1 MKAVRIEEFGG
12 PEVLRT
18 ADIPTPEPGDDEV
31 LVELRASGVNRAD
44 VLTRGGGYHA
54 AGRPPIVPGFEGSG
68 IVREAGP
75 AVTGVSVG
83 DRVLAFGGRP
93 GFYAEYVAVP
103 QGHVVLIPETLDWNS
118 AAALPV
124 APLSAWY
131 CLRHLARLRSG
142 EKVLVWAAASGVGDA
157 AVQIAKHLGATVIA
171 TAGSDEKV
179 AWAVENGADA
189 GINHAR
195 DDVLERTRGI
205 VGEGG
210 IEVVLDTVGG
220 RRFGESLK
228 LVAHGGRVVA
238 LANVALEESVIDT
251 RDFYPKNATIYGF
264 QITNLV
270 QRLGYDPRGDLTEL
284 ADLAAR
290 GKLDVHVDRVLSL
303 EEASDA
309 HRHME
314 ERRNR
319 GKIMIH
325 PAVTRSR

>member
-1 MKAVRIEEFGG
+1 
-12 PEVLRT
+12 
-18 ADIPTPEPGDDEV
+18 
-31 LVELRASGVNRAD
+31 
-44 VLTRGGGYHA
+44 
-54 AGRPPIVPGFEGSG
+54 VPGFEGSG

-75 AVTGVSVG
+75 TVTGVSVG

-179 AWAVENGADA
+179 AWAVENGADE

-195 DDVLERTRGI
+195 DEVLERTRGI

-220 RRFGESLK
+220 DVSARASSWSATAGAWWPWRTSRWRR
-228 LVAHGGRVVA
+228 V
-238 LANVALEESVIDT
+238 
-251 RDFYPKNATIYGF
+251 
-264 QITNLV
+264 
-270 QRLGYDPRGDLTEL
+270 
-284 ADLAAR
+284 
-290 GKLDVHVDRVLSL
+290 
-303 EEASDA
+303 
-309 HRHME
+309 
-314 ERRNR
+314 
-319 GKIMIH
+319 
-325 PAVTRSR
+325 